1 MSTAG
6 RPSLT
11 ESYAVLRRAEA
22 ARTASRRMIAR
33 GERPGYRV
41 EVVRTAPDIAVR
53 IVELPWLSGSAPSM
67 RDVTATGRRLVA
79 DWLEVP
85 PGAFDIEVA

>member
-1 MSTAG
+1 M
-6 RPSLT
+6 T
-11 ESYAVLRRAEA
+11 EGYAMLRRAEA

-41 EVVRTAPDIAVR
+41 EVIRTVPDIAVR
-53 IVELPWLSGSAPSM
+53 IVELPWLTGAAPSM

-79 DWLEVP
+79 AWLEVP
-85 PGAFDIEVA
+85 PGAFDIEGA